1 MRREPVGRQALAHD
15 EAEAGE
21 AAKKLFHLLFV
32 GEVVGLLRVH
42 VVRASCGGSD
52 QEELALEV
60 AVADHVTV
68 PRGRDVEPV
77 AFEVHL
83 VASAADAA
91 KSQNRRSRG
100 EDEGE
105 SERRQQVLRV
115 RAAEPRT
122 SVVAVAL
129 GRLLPEAI
137 LERRVQHFLDGHPL
151 RALLSLPFIFFF
163 DVDDHQVLVV
173 AGHVK
178 MCCCLSISRMR
189 LLVVVVRRAE
199 VLGACSE
206 LRARVQDVKG
216 DEDGDLKAEVG
227 DDGDGRERAEG
238 VNGRDPRVGAGEKR
252 GSVRDARRSNGR
264 SRHGHRTTHASS
276 GEVDDERFVVVAG
289 SLKKGDLPGVVV
301 EVAVVVDGAD
311 DDEGVVE
318 ADAQHQKRR
327 DRGQRRRFER
337 EREHDAPRA
346 RDRARHHQH
355 GLQTQAPARQQQA
368 QRRVGFGS
376 VVD

>member
-1 MRREPVGRQALAHD
+1 
-15 EAEAGE
+15 
-21 AAKKLFHLLFV
+21 
-32 GEVVGLLRVH
+32 
-42 VVRASCGGSD
+42 
-52 QEELALEV
+52 
-60 AVADHVTV
+60 
-68 PRGRDVEPV
+68 
-77 AFEVHL
+77 
-83 VASAADAA
+83 
-91 KSQNRRSRG
+91 
-100 EDEGE
+100 
-105 SERRQQVLRV
+105 
-115 RAAEPRT
+115 
-122 SVVAVAL
+122 
-129 GRLLPEAI
+129 
-137 LERRVQHFLDGHPL
+137 
-151 RALLSLPFIFFF
+151 
-163 DVDDHQVLVV
+163 
-173 AGHVK
+173 